1 MNLGDLLRRLWRR
14 DRSELGAA
22 ATPKFSV
29 IVVDYEGSVSRKRFR
44 RAMRYLSRQ
53 TFRNFEVLVYHDGPK
68 ATSYEADLG
77 QVPPPPGL
85 RFFVTGERENN
96 WGHSNRNRGIHA
108 AKGDYIVHLNA
119 DNVLYD
125 DALEEIAA
133 LIDGPLPAAYGVPR
147 EPQQPRFRKEKRIVV
162 FAIMLKGR
170 VQVGGKLIRLAA
182 DDPRYGRYQSVLGG
196 VPVKRGRIDAMQFVM
211 QRRLWL
217 EAGGWTDLRWDGDG
231 RQYQKLARRHGVVCL
246 PKILGEHW

>member
-14 DRSELGAA
+14 DRTEPDAQ

-44 RAMRYLSRQ
+44 RAMRCLSRQ

-68 ATSYEADLG
+68 ETPYEADLG

-108 AKGDYIVHLNA
+108 AAGDYIVHLNA

-125 DALEEIAA
+125 DALQEVAT
-133 LIDGPLPAAYGVPR
+133 LIDSPSPVAFSLPR
-147 EPQQPRFRKEKRIVV
+147 EPEKPRFRKEKRIVV
-162 FAIMLKGR
+162 FPIMLKGR
-170 VQVGGKLIRLAA
+170 VQLGRRLIRLET
-182 DDPRYGRYQSVLGG
+182 DDPRYGKHQSVLGG
-196 VPVKRGRIDAMQFVM
+196 VPVRRGRVDAMQLVM

-217 EAGGWTDLRWDGDG
+217 EAGGWTDMRWDGDG
-231 RQYQKLARRHGVVCL
+231 RQYQKFARKHGVAYL

>member
-1 MNLGDLLRRLWRR
+1 
-14 DRSELGAA
+14 
-22 ATPKFSV
+22 
-29 IVVDYEGSVSRKRFR
+29 
-44 RAMRYLSRQ
+44 MRCLSRQ

-170 VQVGGKLIRLAA
+170 VQVGSKLIRLAP